1 MDLFASA
8 VVQALRLLLSGD
20 AETWQITLLSL
31 RVSLTATAISLL
43 VGVPLGT
50 WLALARFP
58 GRGLLLALVNTGMGM
73 PPVVAG
79 LVITI
84 LLWRTGPL
92 GQLRLL
98 YTPTAIVIAQVV
110 LALPIVIGLTV
121 AAIQQLN
128 PRLRLQ
134 ILALGA
140 TRWQY
145 LWLLA
150 REARLPL
157 LAAAMAGFGAVISE
171 VGAAMMVG
179 GNIQGQ
185 TRVLTTAT
193 VLETSK
199 GNFDLALALG
209 LILLLLV
216 YAVNLTLTWIQQR
229 GRPL

>member
-1 MDLFASA
+1 MDILGSA
-8 VVQALRLLLSGD
+8 IVQAVRLLLGGD
-20 AETWQITLLSL
+20 AEVWRVTLLSL
-31 RVSLTATAISLL
+31 RVSLTATAFSLL

-58 GRGLLLALVNTGMGM
+58 GRGLVLAAVNTGMGM

-79 LVITI
+79 LLITI

-92 GQLRLL
+92 GELRLL
-98 YTPTAIVIAQVV
+98 YTPTAIVIAQVA
-110 LALPIVIGLTV
+110 LSLPIVVGLSA

-140 TRWQY
+140 TRAQY
-145 LWLLA
+145 LWLLV

-157 LAAAMAGFGAVISE
+157 LAALMAGFGAVISE

-179 GNIQGQ
+179 GNLQGQ
-185 TRVLTTAT
+185 TRVLTTAI
-193 VLETSK
+193 VLETSR

-209 LILLLLV
+209 LILLALV
-216 YAVNLTLTWIQQR
+216 YAVNLALTWVQQR

>member
-1 MDLFASA
+1 MDLLASA
-8 VVQALRLLLSGD
+8 VLHALRLLLTGD

-31 RVSLTATAISLL
+31 RVSLTATAISVL

-50 WLALARFP
+50 WLALVRFP

-98 YTPTAIVIAQVV
+98 YTPTAIVIAQF
-110 LALPIVIGLTV
+110 VIAAPEVTGLTV

-145 LWLLA
+145 LALLV

-157 LAAAMAGFGAVISE
+157 LAAVMAGFGAVISE

-179 GNIQGQ
+179 DNIQGQ

-209 LILLLLV
+209 LILLALV
-216 YAVNLTLTWIQQR
+216 YAVNLALTWIQQR
-229 GRPL
+229 GHPL

>member
-1 MDLFASA
+1 MEVLGNA
-8 VVQALRLLLSGD
+8 VVQAVRLLLSGD
-20 AETWQITLLSL
+20 AEVWQVTLLSL

-58 GRGLLLALVNTGMGM
+58 GRYLLLALVNTGMGM

-79 LVITI
+79 LVITV

-92 GQLRLL
+92 GELRLL
-98 YTPTAIVIAQVV
+98 YTPTAIVIAQVA
-110 LALPIVIGLTV
+110 LALPIVVGLSA

-140 TRWQY
+140 TRVQY
-145 LWLLA
+145 LWLLV

-157 LAAAMAGFGAVISE
+157 LAAVMAGFGAVISE

-185 TRVLTTAT
+185 TRVLTTAI
-193 VLETSK
+193 VLETSR
-199 GNFDLALALG
+199 GNFELALALG
-209 LILLLLV
+209 LLLLALV
-216 YAVNLTLTWIQQR
+216 YAVNLALTWVQQR

>member
-1 MDLFASA
+1 MDVLGS
-8 VVQALRLLLSGD
+8 ALRQAIQLLLQGD
-20 AETWQITLLSL
+20 AETWRVTLLSL
-31 RVSLTATAISLL
+31 QVSLTATAVSLFI
-43 VGVPLGT
+43 GVPLGT

-58 GRGLLLALVNTGMGM
+58 GRGFLLAAVNTGMGM

-79 LVITI
+79 LIITI

-92 GQLRLL
+92 GHLRLL
-98 YTPTAIVIAQVV
+98 YTPTAIVIAQVA
-110 LALPIVIGLTV
+110 LSLPIVVGLSA

-140 TRWQY
+140 TRAQY
-145 LWLLA
+145 LWLLV

-157 LAAAMAGFGAVISE
+157 LAAVMAGFGAVISE

-185 TRVLTTAT
+185 TRVLTTAI

-209 LILLLLV
+209 LILLALV
-216 YAVNLTLTWIQQR
+216 YTVNLALTWVQQR
-229 GRPL
+229 GRPP

>member
-1 MDLFASA
+1 MDVLGNALVRA
-8 VVQALRLLLSGD
+8 VGLLLSGD
-20 AETWQITLLSL
+20 AEVWRVMLLSL
-31 RVSLTATAISLL
+31 RVSLMATAISLL

-58 GRGLLLALVNTGMGM
+58 GRRLLLALVNTGMGM

-79 LVITI
+79 LVITV

-92 GQLRLL
+92 GELRLL

-110 LALPIVIGLTV
+110 LACPIVIGLSA

-140 TRWQY
+140 TRAQY
-145 LWLLA
+145 LWLLV

-157 LAAAMAGFGAVISE
+157 LAAVMAGFGAVISE

-185 TRVLTTAT
+185 TRVLTTAI
-193 VLETSK
+193 VLETSR
-199 GNFDLALALG
+199 GNFELALALG
-209 LILLLLV
+209 LLLLALV
-216 YAVNLTLTWIQQR
+216 YAVNLALTWVQQR

>member
-1 MDLFASA
+1 MDLLGSA
-8 VVQALRLLLSGD
+8 VLQGVWLLLSGD
-20 AETWQITLLSL
+20 AEVWRVTWLSL

-43 VGVPLGT
+43 VGVPLGS
-50 WLALARFP
+50 WLALSHFP
-58 GRGLLLALVNTGMGM
+58 GRRLVQALVNTGMGL

-79 LVITI
+79 LVITV

-92 GQLRLL
+92 GELRLL

-110 LALPIVIGLTV
+110 LALPIVVGLSA

-140 TRWQY
+140 TPAQA
-145 LWLLA
+145 LWLLV

-157 LAAAMAGFGAVISE
+157 LAAVMAAFGAVISE

-193 VLETSK
+193 VLETNK

-209 LILLLLV
+209 LILLALV
-216 YAVNLTLTWIQQR
+216 YAVNLVLTWVQQR

>member
-1 MDLFASA
+1 MDVLGSA
-8 VVQALRLLLSGD
+8 VVQALRLLVSGD
-20 AETWQITLLSL
+20 AEVWQVTLLSL
-31 RVSLTATAISLL
+31 RVSLTATALSLL
-43 VGVPLGT
+43 IGIPLGT

-58 GRGLLLALVNTGMGM
+58 GRRLVLAAVNTGMGM

-84 LLWRTGPL
+84 VLWRSGPL
-92 GQLRLL
+92 GQFRLL
-98 YTPTAIVIAQVV
+98 YTPTAIVIAQVA
-110 LALPIVIGLTV
+110 LALPIVVGLTA
-121 AAIQQLN
+121 AAIQQLE

-140 TRWQY
+140 TRVQY

-157 LAAAMAGFGAVISE
+157 LAAVMAGFGAVISE

-185 TRVLTTAT
+185 TRVLTTAI
-193 VLETSK
+193 VLEASK
-199 GNFDLALALG
+199 GNFDTALALG
-209 LILLLLV
+209 LVLLALV
-216 YAVNLTLTWIQQR
+216 YAVNLALTWVQQR
-229 GRPL
+229 GRPP

>member
-1 MDLFASA
+1 MDVLGSA
-8 VVQALRLLLSGD
+8 ILQALRLLLAGD
-20 AETWQITLLSL
+20 PEVWQITLLSL
-31 RVSLTATAISLL
+31 RISLTATALSLL

-58 GRGLLLALVNTGMGM
+58 GRRLLLALVNTGMGM

-84 LLWRTGPL
+84 LLWRTGPF
-92 GQLRLL
+92 GELRLL

-110 LALPIVIGLTV
+110 LALPIVVGLSA

-140 TRWQY
+140 TRAQY
-145 LWLLA
+145 LWLLV

-157 LAAAMAGFGAVISE
+157 LAAVMAGFGAVISE

-185 TRVLTTAT
+185 TRVLTTAI
-193 VLETSK
+193 VLETSR
-199 GNFDLALALG
+199 GSFDLALALG
-209 LILLLLV
+209 LILLALV
-216 YAVNLTLTWIQQR
+216 YAVNLALTWVQQR

>member
-1 MDLFASA
+1 MDLLASA
-8 VVQALRLLLSGD
+8 VLHALRLLLTGD

-31 RVSLTATAISLL
+31 RVSLTATAISVL

-50 WLALARFP
+50 WLALVRFP

-98 YTPTAIVIAQVV
+98 YTPTAIIIAQVV
-110 LALPIVIGLTV
+110 LSLPVVIGLTV

-145 LWLLA
+145 LALLV

-157 LAAAMAGFGAVISE
+157 LAAVMAGFGAVISE

-199 GNFDLALALG
+199 GNFDVALALG
-209 LILLLLV
+209 LILLALV

>member
-1 MDLFASA
+1 
-8 VVQALRLLLSGD
+8 VQALRLLVSGD
-20 AETWQITLLSL
+20 AEVWQVTLLSL
-31 RVSLTATAISLL
+31 RVSLTATALSLFI
-43 VGVPLGT
+43 GVPLGT

-58 GRGLLLALVNTGMGM
+58 GRRLVLAAINTGMGM

-84 LLWRTGPL
+84 VLWRSGPL
-92 GQLRLL
+92 GEFRLL
-98 YTPTAIVIAQVV
+98 YTPTAIVIAQVA
-110 LALPIVIGLTV
+110 LALPIVVGLTV
-121 AAIQQLN
+121 AAIQQLE

-140 TRWQY
+140 TRVQY

-157 LAAAMAGFGAVISE
+157 LAAVMAGFGAVISE

-185 TRVLTTAT
+185 TRVLTTAI
-193 VLETSK
+193 VLEASK
-199 GNFDLALALG
+199 GNFDTALALG
-209 LILLLLV
+209 LVLLALV
-216 YAVNLTLTWIQQR
+216 YAVNLALTWVQQR
-229 GRPL
+229 GRPP

>member
-1 MDLFASA
+1 MDILGSA
-8 VVQALRLLLSGD
+8 IVQAMRLLLGGD
-20 AETWQITLLSL
+20 AEVWRVTLLSV
-31 RVSLTATAISLL
+31 RVSLTATALSLL

-58 GRGLLLALVNTGMGM
+58 GRGLVLAAVNTGMGM

-79 LVITI
+79 LLITI
-84 LLWRTGPL
+84 MLWRTGPL
-92 GQLRLL
+92 GDLRLL
-98 YTPTAIVIAQVV
+98 YTPTAIVIAQVA
-110 LALPIVIGLTV
+110 LSLPIVMGLSA

-140 TRWQY
+140 TRVQY
-145 LWLLA
+145 LWLLV

-157 LAAAMAGFGAVISE
+157 LAALMAGFGAVISE

-185 TRVLTTAT
+185 TRVLTTAI
-193 VLETSK
+193 VLETSR

-209 LILLLLV
+209 LILLALV
-216 YAVNLTLTWIQQR
+216 YAVNLALTWVQQR

>member
-1 MDLFASA
+1 MDLFGSA
-8 VVQALRLLLSGD
+8 LLKAIGLLLSGD
-20 AETWQITLLSL
+20 AETWRVTLLSL

-92 GQLRLL
+92 GDLRLL
-98 YTPTAIVIAQVV
+98 YTPTAIIIAQVV
-110 LALPIVIGLTV
+110 LSLPIVVGLSA

-140 TRWQY
+140 TRLQY
-145 LWLLA
+145 LWLMV
-150 REARLPL
+150 REAKLPL
-157 LAAAMAGFGAVISE
+157 LAAVMAGFGAVISE

-209 LILLLLV
+209 LILLALV

-229 GRPL
+229 SRPL